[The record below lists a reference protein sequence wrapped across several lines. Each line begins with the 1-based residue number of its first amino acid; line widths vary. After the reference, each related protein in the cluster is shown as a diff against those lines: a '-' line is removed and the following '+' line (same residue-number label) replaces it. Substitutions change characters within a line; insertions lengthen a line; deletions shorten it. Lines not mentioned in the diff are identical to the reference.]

1 MIKLNEQFQTK
12 STTIM
17 KNLKESFENWP
28 EDDTDTLERVVS
40 SAITGTP
47 FWDVTAEEVVYTN
60 N

>member
-28 EDDTDTLERVVS
+28 EDDTDTLERVV
-40 SAITGTP
+40 
-47 FWDVTAEEVVYTN
+47 
-60 N
+60 